1 MTSALHW
8 RYATKKFDPS
18 RKISEQDLSILLE
31 SVRLSP
37 SSYGLQPFKVI
48 LVESPEIREQLKAH
62 SWNQTQTTEASHF
75 LVFAANKQLA
85 DTDIDSHIE
94 RTAKT
99 RERAISE
106 LKGYG
111 DFVKSKVQL
120 LNSDEIANWNAKQA
134 YIAMGFLLFQ
144 AALLEIDATPME
156 GLDPAAYDAILGLT
170 DHHTAFAV
178 AVGYRSEEDSLQHAG
193 KVRKTA
199 KELIEKV

>member
-8 RYATKKFDPS
+8 RYATKKYDPS
-18 RKISEQDLSILLE
+18 KKISDQDLNTLLE

-75 LVFAANKQLA
+75 LVFAANKQLP

-156 GLDPAAYDAILGLT
+156 GLDPTAYDAILDLT
-170 DHHTAFAV
+170 DHHTDFSV
-178 AVGYRSEEDSLQHAG
+178 ALGYRSEEDSLQHAA

-199 KELIEKV
+199 QELIEKV